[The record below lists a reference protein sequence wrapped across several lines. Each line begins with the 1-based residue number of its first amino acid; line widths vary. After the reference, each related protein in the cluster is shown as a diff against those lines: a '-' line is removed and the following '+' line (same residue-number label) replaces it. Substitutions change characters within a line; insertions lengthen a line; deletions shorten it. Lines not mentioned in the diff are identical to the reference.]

1 MCWNIVTLLD
11 RDAVTHRLRDL
22 QRSLMDGGSGV
33 GPNHSCVVGSSMEDA
48 GISISICLSLTKV
61 VGSGANSSV
70 SRTVVTE
77 DRGVLGDCD
86 GGGGGDIGGDHLG
99 VMAHHVPGVDGLGG
113 GLLTGGGDDL
123 LAVLGD
129 GGVHDLIILLVT
141 NLPRG
146 LNLARHTLELG
157 H

>member
-141 NLPRG
+141 NLPRR